1 MVTIAGNGM
10 GDYDFSNL
18 NIDISKFDKIICDPN
33 FLTESAEH
41 KKEEAKNILKL
52 KYKDAKQ
59 YIIDNYEKEELLYVV
74 TGSPLFFSAGTII
87 ARNLPNDEVKIINNT
102 SSKTYMLEKLFIN
115 ETDVDTISLHGRV
128 DIDLENFLQNKY
140 TFVLCDKYTIKRL
153 KEALFYFEKDSIKAA
168 LGYKLGFEDE
178 LIKEINLLDFDESSI
193 DIEQPYVLLI
203 KKEFESKNII
213 SEDIEFETERGMI
226 TKKYKRQ
233 LSLQNLDLEPNN
245 LLWDIGAGSGSCA
258 IEAYKRY
265 KVKTTLFEKNETRI
279 EFIKQNLKNHF
290 VVETKLLEGEAQE
303 YFEELKETPQ
313 RIFVGGGGVEVI
325 KQLPKLYEILDTN
338 GILLINAITL
348 KHLNLMLTTLNEANI
363 EYEIHSLSLTTYKGK
378 LDLVEPERQLFQIKI
393 KKEEK

>member
-10 GDYDFSNL
+10 GAYDFSNL
-18 NIDISKFDKIICDPN
+18 NFDISKFDKIICDQN
-33 FLTESAEH
+33 FT
-41 KKEEAKNILKL
+41 EEAQNILKL
-52 KYKDAKQ
+52 KYKEAKQ

-87 ARNLPNDEVKIINNT
+87 ARNLPNDKVKIINNT
-102 SSKTYMLEKLFIN
+102 SSKTYLLEKLFIN
-115 ETDVDTISLHGRV
+115 EMDVDTISLHGRV
-128 DIDLENFLQNKY
+128 DFDLQNFLQNKY

-153 KEALFYFEKDSIKAA
+153 KEALSFFEKDSIKTTI
-168 LGYKLGFEDE
+168 GYKLGFQDE
-178 LIKEINLLDFDESSI
+178 LIKEIDLFDFDEKSI
-193 DIEQPYVLLI
+193 DLEQPYVLLI

-233 LSLQNLDLEPNN
+233 LTLQNLDLEPNQ

-279 EFIKQNLKNHF
+279 EFIKQNLKKHF
-290 VVETKLLEGEAQE
+290 VVETKLFEGEAQE
-303 YFEELKETPQ
+303 YFDTLEKTPQ

-348 KHLNLMLTTLNEANI
+348 KHLNLMLTVLNEANI
-363 EYEIHSLSLTTYKGK
+363 EYEIHSISLTTYKGK

-393 KKEEK
+393 TKKEEN

>member
-33 FLTESAEH
+33 F
-41 KKEEAKNILKL
+41 KEEAKNILKL

-87 ARNLPNDEVKIINNT
+87 AKNLPNDEVKIINNT

-153 KEALFYFEKDSIKAA
+153 KEALFYFDKESIKTT

-178 LIKEINLLDFDESSI
+178 LIKEIDLFDFDESSI
-193 DIEQPYVLLI
+193 DIEQHYVLLI

-213 SEDIEFETERGMI
+213 SEDVEFETERGMI

>member
-33 FLTESAEH
+33 F
-41 KKEEAKNILKL
+41 KEEAKNILKL

-87 ARNLPNDEVKIINNT
+87 ARNLPNEKVKIINNT

-153 KEALFYFEKDSIKAA
+153 KEALFYFEKESIKTA

-178 LIKEINLLDFDESSI
+178 LIKEIDLFDFDESSI

-325 KQLPKLYEILDTN
+325 KQLPKLYEILNTN

-363 EYEIHSLSLTTYKGK
+363 EYEIHSISLTTYKGK